1 MPVESWKREWSGMSW
16 RGRCTPSRKDFSR
29 RFRTRRRAL
38 TLRRTKGCPRSKGVR
53 RTWPICLVV
62 VRSRPAVRSGW
73 KSVRKRVLRLCNREN
88 RAALSV
94 LSMEDKPLPG
104 KLLIEA
110 RNLSQRYIQR
120 QSVTGKTLR
129 IQALDRVD
137 ISIAPGASLALVG
150 QSGSGKSTLAR
161 CLMRLEEPSEGE
173 IWFEGRNLLAM
184 SRTELFA
191 VRRRMQLIL
200 QDPASAFNPRLDAAE
215 IVAEP
220 LLIQGLGTREA
231 RHEKALH
238 FIQK

>member
-1 MPVESWKREWSGMSW
+1 MPGESWKKEWSGTSW

-29 RFRTRRRAL
+29 RFRARRRAL
-38 TLRRTKGCPRSKGVR
+38 TARRAKDCPRSKEVH
-53 RTWPICLVV
+53 RTWRICLVV
-62 VRSRPAVRSGW
+62 VPSRPVVRSGW
-73 KSVRKRVLRLCNREN
+73 RSVRKRVLRLCAREN

-94 LSMEDKPLPG
+94 LSMEDNPLPISP
-104 KLLIEA
+104 LIEA

-120 QSVTGKTLR
+120 QTVTGKTLR

-137 ISIAPGASLALVG
+137 ISIVLGASLALVG

-184 SRTELFA
+184 SRAELFA

-200 QDPASAFNPRLDAAE
+200 QDPASA
-215 IVAEP
+215 
-220 LLIQGLGTREA
+220 
-231 RHEKALH
+231 
-238 FIQK
+238 